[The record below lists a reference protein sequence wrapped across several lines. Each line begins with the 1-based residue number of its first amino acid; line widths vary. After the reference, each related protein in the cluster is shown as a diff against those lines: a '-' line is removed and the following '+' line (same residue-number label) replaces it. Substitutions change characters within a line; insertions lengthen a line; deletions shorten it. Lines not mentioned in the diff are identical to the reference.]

1 LSLHS
6 SDPTA
11 GDIPV
16 PTDQN
21 IAFAAAHRHAGQVTA
36 APDTT
41 CFFCDKKGHFKSE
54 CPERRR
60 WEATKKAMNDTTDAI
75 LAVDSDDDYEGVW

>member
-1 LSLHS
+1 MSLHS

-41 CFFCDKKGHFKSE
+41 CFFCDKKGHFKSD
-54 CPERRR
+54 CPKRKR
-60 WEATKKAMNDTTDAI
+60 WEELKRQKPEIAATTW
-75 LAVDSDDDYEGVW
+75 LDDEPEFEW